1 MYRKKTSYF
10 VSKAI
15 STYCINDVLSAGSA
29 IRLYILGKKSFKN
42 RRTITTFTKMLML
55 PAIPILEVHFSRATV
70 PLEDYYFIE
79 AACTN
84 PDY

>member
-1 MYRKKTSYF
+1 MKAKNTDSPTERRKTKGRFY
-10 VSKAI
+10 
-15 STYCINDVLSAGSA
+15 
-29 IRLYILGKKSFKN
+29 
-42 RRTITTFTKMLML
+42 KMLML

>member
-1 MYRKKTSYF
+1 
-10 VSKAI
+10 
-15 STYCINDVLSAGSA
+15 
-29 IRLYILGKKSFKN
+29 
-42 RRTITTFTKMLML
+42 MLML